1 MLFFAGRV
9 AMGWQLQRIDSL
21 PKDAV
26 LSDRLAFLIGSFRSV
41 GSERFGVARHVSRR
55 LQGQLHAC
63 GVPIAGLALPVVNTL
78 VTLIWLQFSVL
89 SAKPIDVLWAIAI
102 FAGFSM
108 VTIAASTFS
117 RTRGLAA
124 VAGTLAVMFGGFA
137 AASFPSALGAAQGG
151 PLWDGSFLWFDELLG
166 IHHPT
171 LFTWFVQSP
180 YVMQVIAGCYGL
192 TILVLPMACISLVI
206 LKRYDRV
213 RELNFLFGSSITVV
227 VAVAALMPAAGL
239 MTAVRLPADVLMAL
253 PEEAG
258 VYHLELFYA
267 LRAGMPMAYGP
278 FDNPGLI
285 VFPSFHTCMA
295 LLIAY
300 AFRDDPVMRW
310 PALLYGGCTIAAT
323 VPMGSHYVAD
333 VIGGAAI
340 FATCA
345 WFQQR
350 YLDRGPE
357 IEGRG
362 PIVR

>member
-1 MLFFAGRV
+1 M
-9 AMGWQLQRIDSL
+9 QRIDTL
-21 PKDAV
+21 LKEAV
-26 LSDRLAFLIGSFRSV
+26 FKGRLAFLIEAARTTGC
-41 GSERFGVARHVSRR
+41 ERLAAASDVSKR
-55 LQGQLHAC
+55 LTPQLHAC
-63 GVPIAGLALPVVNTL
+63 GVPVAGLALPVVNTL
-78 VTLIWLQFSVL
+78 ITLIWIQFSVL
-89 SAKPIDVLWAIAI
+89 SAKPKHVFWAVAI
-102 FAGFSM
+102 FAAFSL

-124 VAGTLAVMFGGFA
+124 VAGTLAVVFGGFA
-137 AASFPSALGAAQGG
+137 AASFPSALGVAQGG
-151 PLWDGSFLWFDELLG
+151 PLWDSSFLWFDELLG
-166 IHHPT
+166 FNHPA
-171 LFTWFVQSP
+171 LFAWFVWSP
-180 YVMQVIAGCYGL
+180 HVMHVIAGCYGL
-192 TILVLPMACISLVI
+192 TILVVPLTCISLVI

-213 RELNFLFGSSITVV
+213 RELNFLFASTITIV

-239 MTAVRLPADVLMAL
+239 MTAVRLPTEVLMAL

-258 VYHLELFYA
+258 VYHLDLFYA

-295 LLIAY
+295 LMIAY

-310 PALLYGGCTIAAT
+310 PALLYCVCTVVAT

-345 WFQQR
+345 WF
-350 YLDRGPE
+350 
-357 IEGRG
+357 GRHDLKQE
-362 PIVR
+362 PTAD

>member
-9 AMGWQLQRIDSL
+9 AMGWQLQRIDTL
-21 PKDAV
+21 PKEAV
-26 LSDRLAFLIGSFRSV
+26 FKDRLAFLIEAARKP
-41 GSERFGVARHVSRR
+41 GSERLGAASDVATR
-55 LQGQLHAC
+55 LTAQLHAC
-63 GVPIAGLALPVVNTL
+63 GVPVAGLVLPIVNTL

-89 SAKPIDVLWAIAI
+89 SAKPGDVLWAAGI
-102 FAGFSM
+102 FAAFSL
-108 VTIAASTFS
+108 VTLVASTFS
-117 RTRGLAA
+117 RTQGLAA
-124 VAGTLAVMFGGFA
+124 VAGTLAVVFGGFA
-137 AASFPSALGAAQGG
+137 AVSFPSALGAAQGG
-151 PLWDGSFLWFDELLG
+151 ALWDSSFLWFDELLG
-166 IHHPT
+166 FNHPA
-171 LFTWFVQSP
+171 LFAWFVWSP
-180 YVMQVIAGCYGL
+180 HVMQFIAGCYGL
-192 TILVLPMACISLVI
+192 TILVIPLTCISLVI

-213 RELNFLFGSSITVV
+213 RELNFLFASTITIV

-239 MTAVRLPADVLMAL
+239 ITAVRLPADVLMAL

-258 VYHLELFYA
+258 VYHLDLFHA

-295 LLIAY
+295 LMLAY

-310 PALLYGGCTIAAT
+310 PALMYCICTVVGT

-345 WFQQR
+345 WFGRR
-350 YLDRGPE
+350 YRDRGPQTD
-357 IEGRG
+357 
-362 PIVR
+362 